1 VAALCQRCRGAQ
13 QARLIQTA
21 NLLVALGLEGSAP
34 GARCLQASGTPARA
48 CVELPAEHGVLKLI
62 DRLAL
67 LCSQNA
73 SESAGRLQKLVD
85 SGDSGCDASTELL
98 VGSMVACTQF
108 VADACT
114 ALVIS
119 PEEYGV
125 AQCHSLRGVM
135 PLFDSCFSTLD
146 AALALG
152 SVARRMQVLVPT
164 LSMLSFP
171 FPFSLRGQLLAEI
184 LLFISSCPAPGN
196 RRGRGF
202 CGALAADV
210 SDRDAVRAGAVRL
223 AGG

>member
-1 VAALCQRCRGAQ
+1 MAALCQRCKGAQ

-34 GARCLQASGTPARA
+34 GARCLPSSGTPARA
-48 CVELPAEHGVLKLI
+48 CVELPAGHGVLKLI
-62 DRLAL
+62 DRLAP

-85 SGDSGCDASTELL
+85 SGDCGCDASTEPL
-98 VGSMVACTQF
+98 VGCMVACTQF

-114 ALVIS
+114 AMVIS

-152 SVARRMQVLVPT
+152 SVARKMQVLVPT
-164 LSMLSFP
+164 LSLRSFP
-171 FPFSLRGQLLAEI
+171 SPWRGQLLAEI
-184 LLFISSCPAPGN
+184 SLFISSCPAPGN

-202 CGALAADV
+202 CGALDADV